1 MTNTSIPQK
10 AHLSRSKSTMQLSPS
25 CSTLSVSCLLLL
37 LLLSQSIDPTHS
49 LSLPSSFPDGTSRRQ
64 ALQKASI
71 IAGSSSTTAA
81 VVSSVWIGAFPGN
94 AEAATPTTPAEAIR
108 RSAANLPGYGD
119 SDVFYP
125 RTMQGKWKAT
135 REELVGNNNKNS
147 SGADPTVVPPVVV
160 EYEMRF
166 LPSVLDNAVV
176 ADRGFNKAALESV
189 LHPSNPVQTFQ
200 WTETNPNDLR
210 IVYADNTKQEIKV
223 TKRATEVTNE
233 TVSSSEFVRITTED
247 GVRGIPS
254 IGARRILSKWRVV
267 SDSVVEGIQIVY
279 DVGGNLGDPLSMGL
293 GGGGG
298 PGSSGPQV
306 VSKVRLHL
314 ERIQ

>member
-1 MTNTSIPQK
+1 MPLWPIEV
-10 AHLSRSKSTMQLSPS
+10 STRLPWR
-25 CSTLSVSCLLLL
+25 VSCIPPIPYRPFNGPKLNR
-37 LLLSQSIDPTHS
+37 I
-49 LSLPSSFPDGTSRRQ
+49 
-64 ALQKASI
+64 
-71 IAGSSSTTAA
+71 
-81 VVSSVWIGAFPGN
+81 
-94 AEAATPTTPAEAIR
+94 
-108 RSAANLPGYGD
+108 
-119 SDVFYP
+119 P
-125 RTMQGKWKAT
+125 RK
-135 REELVGNNNKNS
+135 LNN
-147 SGADPTVVPPVVV
+147 
-160 EYEMRF
+160 F
-166 LPSVLDNAVV
+166 
-176 ADRGFNKAALESV
+176 
-189 LHPSNPVQTFQ
+189 
-200 WTETNPNDLR
+200 
-210 IVYADNTKQEIKV
+210 TKQEIKV